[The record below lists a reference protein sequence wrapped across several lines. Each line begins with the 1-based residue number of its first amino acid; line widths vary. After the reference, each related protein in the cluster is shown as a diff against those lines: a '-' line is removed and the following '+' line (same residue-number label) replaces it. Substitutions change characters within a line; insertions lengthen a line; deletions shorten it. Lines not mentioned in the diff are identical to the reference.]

1 MEYTVKQIADITNLE
16 KGVVRNRL
24 KAMGINP
31 IFIIAKTYYYPKYA
45 LNSVK
50 EQRINEK
57 NNIFAS
63 KINF

>member
-50 EQRINEK
+50 E
-57 NNIFAS
+57 
-63 KINF
+63 